1 MRVNSVIN
9 HNRSAWQ
16 EVSLH
21 WNDQKSRD
29 FNTVVC
35 RDMEAILQ
43 QLDRACQNLEN
54 ETDGVLARLRRLENL

>member
-35 RDMEAILQ
+35 RDMESLLQ
-43 QLDRACQNLEN
+43 QLDRACEKLESDTEN
-54 ETDGVLARLRRLENL
+54 VLAGLRRLEIL